1 MSYQSDSLNLAKQ
14 FILSK
19 ANVSS
24 SGERFSEEKPELILK
39 KKEIFD
45 NSNIS
50 AAQKNSKIGEL
61 LLTQEDNTEGSI
73 IADALWINSGV
84 PNIYKDA
91 KAQLFSRIEQLL
103 PADYSPKLK
112 NDAKT
117 LFDILNIDRE
127 DISREQ
133 KISKV
138 YQLLKQADLLTVQ
151 TTVNEAVTSPAP
163 GPAAHN
169 ENLLDPSFSL
179 TKEMLE
185 VPSFT
190 TSAGHRNGGILNRLF
205 VAPFMRLYGWI
216 QAADRLVTG
225 ESLQSEP
232 SQPGF
237 SGGQLMK
244 KAFILHNQHH
254 LIQESVQWSEIS
266 SIPVKTVALSSFNQ
280 SLSNTVPQVGSIM
293 ALRGD

>member
-1 MSYQSDSLNLAKQ
+1 MFYQSDSLNLAKQ
-14 FILSK
+14 FILSNV
-19 ANVSS
+19 NVSS
-24 SGERFSEEKPELILK
+24 SGERVSEEKPELILK
-39 KKEIFD
+39 KKETFD

-73 IADALWINSGV
+73 IADALWTNSIV
-84 PNIYKDA
+84 PNTYKDA
-91 KAQLFSRIEQLL
+91 KAQLFSRIEPLL
-103 PADYSPKLK
+103 PTDYSPKLK

-117 LFDILNIDRE
+117 LFDILNIDKE
-127 DISREQ
+127 DISSEQ

-138 YQLLKQADLLTVQ
+138 YQLLKQADSLTVQ
-151 TTVNEAVTSPAP
+151 TTVNEAVTSLAP

-179 TKEMLE
+179 TKEMLK

-190 TSAGHRNGGILNRLF
+190 TSVGHRNGGILNRLF

-244 KAFILHNQHH
+244 KVFILNNQHH
-254 LIQESVQWSEIS
+254 LLQESVQWSEIS
-266 SIPVKTVALSSFNQ
+266 SIPVETAALSSFNQ
-280 SLSNTVPQVGSIM
+280 SLSNTVPQVGSN
-293 ALRGD
+293 LWH